1 MANIK
6 SAEKRIKQTAVRTAR
21 NRVVRSRVHTY
32 IRKLEQ
38 AVASGDKQSAS
49 AAFRLAMSEL
59 HIACRKGVMK
69 KNTVSRK
76 ISRLNARVKAM

>member
-6 SAEKRIKQTAVRTAR
+6 SAQKRIKQTAIRTVR
-21 NRVVRSRVHTY
+21 NRTVRSRVHTY
-32 IRKLEQ
+32 VRKLEK
-38 AVASGDKQSAS
+38 AVASGDKQSAHT
-49 AAFRLAMSEL
+49 AFQDAMSEL

>member
-6 SAEKRIKQTAVRTAR
+6 SAQKRIKQTAVRTAR
-21 NRVVRSRVHTY
+21 NRVVRSRVHTF

-38 AVASGDKQSAS
+38 TVASGDKKAAN
-49 AAFRLAMSEL
+49 AAFKEAMSEL
-59 HIACRKGVMK
+59 HIAYRKGVMK

-76 ISRLNARVKAM
+76 ISRLNAQVKAM